1 MNKKHKRTLDQ
12 IFKVPVQSNV
22 RWTDIESLFLA
33 LGSDVSEGRGSR
45 IQVRLNGVRAVF
57 HRPHPRPETDKGAL
71 NSVKRFLIN
80 AGIKN
85 DEI

>member
-1 MNKKHKRTLDQ
+1 MNKKHQKTLEL
-12 IFKVPVQSNV
+12 IFKLPIQSNV
-22 RWTDIESLFLA
+22 RWSDIESLFIE
-33 LGSDVSEGRGSR
+33 LGCNVSEGRESR
-45 IQVRLNGVRAVF
+45 VQVKLNGVRAVF